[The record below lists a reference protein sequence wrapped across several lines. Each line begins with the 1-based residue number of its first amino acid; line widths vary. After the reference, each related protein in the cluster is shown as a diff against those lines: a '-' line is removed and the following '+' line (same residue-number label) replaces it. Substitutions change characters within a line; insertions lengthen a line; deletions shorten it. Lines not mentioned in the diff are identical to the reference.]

1 MYSDPRDSP
10 LGRVTGVAYW
20 YLVVTLLQ
28 ALAASPGLIVL
39 MFVDRSPSNA
49 PLAGLCLLPLG
60 PALSAALYS
69 LNGRESAE
77 DLSPARSFW
86 RGYRLNAFDVLR
98 LWSPAMLVLVVI
110 ALGLANLDA
119 AGMPAGYGAVLAV
132 VALLVVIWSLHAMV
146 IASLFSFRTR
156 DTARLAAHYLG
167 RLPLVSLG
175 TASLLVLAGVVVVV
189 TFDTVLVLLGGLW
202 TGLLLTTAH
211 RLVTDVAENF
221 VA

>member
-1 MYSDPRDSP
+1 
-10 LGRVTGVAYW
+10 
-20 YLVVTLLQ
+20 
-28 ALAASPGLIVL
+28 

-69 LNGRESAE
+69 LRSREGAE
-77 DLSPARSFW
+77 DLGPARSFW
-86 RGYRLNAFDVLR
+86 RGYRLNSFDVLR
-98 LWSPAMLVLVVI
+98 LWLPAMLVLAII
-110 ALGLANLDA
+110 ALGFANLDV
-119 AGMPAGYGAVLAV
+119 AGMPASYGAVLTV
-132 VALLVVIWSLHAMV
+132 VALLVVIWSLHAVV

-175 TASLLVLAGVVVVV
+175 TASLLVLAGAVVVV
-189 TFDTVLVLLGGLW
+189 TFDAVLALLGGLW
-202 TGLLLTTAH
+202 AGLLLTNAR

-221 VA
+221 VVR